1 MDEVNKLWAVPSPL
15 LALHAVV
22 ASFSITPNPP
32 KRPRAVKGF
41 LCVKALYSRQRCFTE
56 HSHTE
61 ELPSL
66 ACILEIAVLAQSD
79 PLKQNMYLNTAFL

>member
-1 MDEVNKLWAVPSPL
+1 MWTVPSPL
-15 LALHAVV
+15 LTLHAVV

-41 LCVKALYSRQRCFTE
+41 LCVKALYSRQICFTE

-66 ACILEIAVLAQSD
+66 ACVLEIDFLAQVRPIKTEYVSEHSL
-79 PLKQNMYLNTAFL
+79 PVNLI